1 MILNSDFL
9 KERRGGMAI
18 EVNLAD
24 IADSNPG
31 NLFLRLNK
39 KVLELGFK
47 PTQWGDSNAIAFGGA
62 TWYRNRYNQLI
73 EQGVS
78 ESEANSQ
85 AMLEFQE
92 VSETAQQSSRVDKVS
107 RQQASDIGRLI
118 LAFANTPLQYARET
132 RKATSDLVNGRGDW
146 KTNASK
152 ILYYGV
158 AQNIIFTAL
167 QQGLFALLLSDADD
181 EEYEK
186 TDKKLMY
193 SLNGVADG
201 TLRGMGYAG
210 AVVAALKNLGMEYYD
225 QRQKR
230 ESGQRVY
237 DGSLKLVQRG
247 LSISPPISKKI
258 GDIVEGQKFE
268 TWKQYKND
276 PFYQGFAYA
285 NYFSGLT
292 NLPADRIFKKI
303 ENLKAASQDSTE
315 AWQSV
320 FLALGWS
327 PYNVGVDIEYNI
339 PYSTYNSR
347 KSNARTRPQ
356 RKQPQRKRSKRSP
369 VPNKLSKNKV

>member
-1 MILNSDFL
+1 
-9 KERRGGMAI
+9 
-18 EVNLAD
+18 
-24 IADSNPG
+24 
-31 NLFLRLNK
+31 
-39 KVLELGFK
+39 
-47 PTQWGDSNAIAFGGA
+47 
-62 TWYRNRYNQLI
+62 
-73 EQGVS
+73 
-78 ESEANSQ
+78 
-85 AMLEFQE
+85 
-92 VSETAQQSSRVDKVS
+92 
-107 RQQASDIGRLI
+107 
-118 LAFANTPLQYARET
+118 
-132 RKATSDLVNGRGDW
+132 
-146 KTNASK
+146 
-152 ILYYGV
+152 
-158 AQNIIFTAL
+158 
-167 QQGLFALLLSDADD
+167 
-181 EEYEK
+181 
-186 TDKKLMY
+186 MY

-201 TLRGMGYAG
+201 MLRGMGYAG

-339 PYSTYNSR
+339 PKNTKR
-347 KSNARTRPQ
+347 KKPNKPNKPNKPKSPFQDKLPEGVLGRANKDGTMDIKPGLSAKKRKEVVAHEQVHLDQFKSGKLDYTDSDITWKGQKIPRTAD
-356 RKQPQRKRSKRSP
+356 SKIFFNGKLYIEGAKNLP
-369 VPNKLSKNKV
+369 WEKEANKLSKNKV